1 MKKGTLIQGSL
12 NVSQHNVLQVCIDC
26 VCYAREKKTKTNFI
40 VIQATIVGNV
50 DGEPKTIYILGRKNM
65 NRSIQGDIVAVE
77 LLPRDQW
84 KKSTSLAVEDEEDEE
99 KMHGEMD
106 TIMSEAN
113 AMDKDEVGE
122 PTGKVVGLIRKR
134 WRP

>member
-1 MKKGTLIQGSL
+1 
-12 NVSQHNVLQVCIDC
+12 
-26 VCYAREKKTKTNFI
+26 
-40 VIQATIVGNV
+40 
-50 DGEPKTIYILGRKNM
+50 M

-84 KKSTSLAVEDEEDEE
+84 KKTTSLAVEDEEDEE
-99 KMHGEMD
+99 KMHGEVD
-106 TIMSEAN
+106 TVMTEAN
-113 AMDKDEVGE
+113 AVDKDDVGE

>member
-1 MKKGTLIQGSL
+1 
-12 NVSQHNVLQVCIDC
+12 
-26 VCYAREKKTKTNFI
+26 
-40 VIQATIVGNV
+40 
-50 DGEPKTIYILGRKNM
+50 M

-84 KKSTSLAVEDEEDEE
+84 KKTTSIAVEDEEDEE

-106 TIMSEAN
+106 TVMTEAN
-113 AMDKDEVGE
+113 VMDKDEVGE